1 MPGRRTVKFATDLGR
16 TELEKGTVSFSFE
29 LERGKKE
36 KKKKKEKENLYT
48 RLIFQ
53 PAATELSVL

>member
-36 KKKKKEKENLYT
+36 KKRKRKPVYKAY
-48 RLIFQ
+48 IS
-53 PAATELSVL
+53 ASSH